1 MEPAV
6 ATTTRVPLP
15 LPGAG
20 SAVLLA
26 ALAPP
31 RGGFAFI
38 SAPSSS
44 SSSGG
49 GGGGRFSAGGGGGRG
64 GGDGDDSGA
73 GAAAAAAAVAA
84 LGGAEPPDDD
94 PDAIVLHVGG
104 MSCGGCAAKVKKIL
118 ENQPE
123 VAAATVDVE
132 KATAVVWMTAEAK
145 ATKDWQKQLGEKLAI
160 VANHLTT
167 CGFQS
172 HLQVADEGEAEP
184 TAS

>member
-6 ATTTRVPLP
+6 ATRVPLP

-20 SAVLLA
+20 RPVLLA

-31 RGGFAFI
+31 RGGFASI
-38 SAPSSS
+38 SAP

-64 GGDGDDSGA
+64 GGEDSGAGA
-73 GAAAAAAAVAA
+73 GAAAAAAAVSA
-84 LGGAEPPDDD
+84 LGEAEPLDDD

-104 MSCGGCAAKVKKIL
+104 MSCGGCAAKVKQIL

-123 VAAATVDVE
+123 VVAATVDVE
-132 KATAVVWMTAEAK
+132 KATAVVWTTPEAK
-145 ATKDWQKQLGEKLAI
+145 ATKDWQKQLGEKLA
-160 VANHLTT
+160 NHLTT

-172 HLQVADEGEAEP
+172 HLQDEGEAEP
-184 TAS
+184 TDS

>member
-1 MEPAV
+1 MEPAI
-6 ATTTRVPLP
+6 ASTTRVPLP

-20 SAVLLA
+20 RAILLA

-31 RGGFAFI
+31 RGGFASI
-38 SAPSSS
+38 SAPSF
-44 SSSGG
+44 SSGG

-64 GGDGDDSGA
+64 GGDDSGA

-84 LGGAEPPDDD
+84 LGEAEPLDDD

-104 MSCGGCAAKVKKIL
+104 MSCGGCADKVKQIL

-132 KATAVVWMTAEAK
+132 KATAVVWTTPEVK
-145 ATKDWQKQLGEKLAI
+145 ATKDWQKQLGEKL
-160 VANHLTT
+160 ANHLTT

-184 TAS
+184 TDS